1 MLAVVVALGTYA
13 ALKIRELNQAIHSV
27 SSVDSETIWAADRLR
42 DSFFTQRNFEK
53 KYIVSGDEDF
63 YRQFQEI
70 EKSIKKDLDQMETLL
85 DPTDNTD
92 VLLLFRENYSKYLLK
107 VREEADLIKN
117 KKMYSEQG
125 FEDSKEAFIDRILRQ
140 IEILKKNTR
149 NTINE
154 KIHTSEL
161 IGAQALDIIMI
172 LSISSVVF
180 AVLIAFYNAR
190 TIHRPI
196 SLLIKETREIAE
208 GKFEKHLSISSPPE
222 IHELAAAFNHM
233 CDRLKELD
241 EMKADLIARV
251 SHEFRTPLAVIR
263 EAVSLFMDSFETAS
277 KEKQTKLLGIVHEEC
292 ERLIASVNKVLNLSR
307 MDAGIVDYHMENYNL
322 SHLIAIAVSKVQP
335 IAVRKG
341 ITLEVNVANDS
352 LDAVMDPDKI
362 GQVFDNILGNALK
375 FTPESGRVSIG
386 AVEKKEVSYSKD
398 NSKEFIEI
406 SVSDTGPGVPEEN
419 IHDVFD
425 KFKKLHEKGTG
436 LGLYIARQI
445 INAHGGEIW
454 VESDGKTGSTF
465 FFTVPVS

>member
-1 MLAVVVALGTYA
+1 MLVVVVALGTYA
-13 ALKIRELNQAIHSV
+13 ALKIRELNQSIHSI

-53 KYIVSGDEDF
+53 KYMVSGDEDF

-70 EKSIKKDLDQMETLL
+70 EKSIQKDLDQMGKLL
-85 DPTDNTD
+85 DPADNTD
-92 VLLLFRENYSKYLLK
+92 VLHLFRENYSRYLLK

-117 KKMYSEQG
+117 KKKYSVQD
-125 FEDSKEAFIDRILRQ
+125 FENSKEAFIDRI
-140 IEILKKNTR
+140 IEQLDILKKNTR
-149 NTINE
+149 KVIND
-154 KIHTSEL
+154 KIYTSEL

-172 LSISSVVF
+172 LSITSVVF
-180 AVLIAFYNAR
+180 AVLIAFFNAR

-196 SLLIKETREIAE
+196 SLLIKETRKIAE
-208 GKFEKHLSISSPPE
+208 GKFEKHLAIQSPPE
-222 IHELAAAFNHM
+222 INELAAAFNHM

-241 EMKADLIARV
+241 EVKADFIARV

-277 KEKQTKLLGIVHEEC
+277 KEKQTRLLGIVHEEC

-307 MDAGIVDYHMENYNL
+307 MDAGIVDYHMESYDL
-322 SHLIAIAVSKVQP
+322 SHLISIAVSKVQP
-335 IAVRKG
+335 IAARKG
-341 ITLEVNVANDS
+341 ITLEVNAPDDS
-352 LDAVMDPDKI
+352 FDAIMDPEKI
-362 GQVFDNILGNALK
+362 GQVFDNLLGNALK
-375 FTPESGRVSIG
+375 FTPESGKVSIG
-386 AVEKKEVSYSKD
+386 AEVKKEVSYSKD
-398 NSKEFIEI
+398 NTKEFVEV
-406 SVSDTGPGVPEEN
+406 SVSDTGPGIPEEN
-419 IHDVFD
+419 INDVFD

-445 INAHGGEIW
+445 IIAHGGEIW